1 MADPYNYSDGAAQ
14 SGRDQIVQALMG
26 VQNPPPGGADPTA
39 TAAPP
44 APRTMPPDLGPTSAV
59 PTPAQAPMGAVPS
72 GNLPMARATPPM
84 PIQGNP
90 ALQAQAMQSQLQ
102 PPMPQPGGSSFG
114 AYGADQAA
122 LANQYMGMQGPPQ
135 SPLLSRASPPPLA
148 LPGQIQHY

>member
-39 TAAPP
+39 MAAPP
-44 APRTMPPDLGPTSAV
+44 APRTLPPDAGPTSAV
-59 PTPAQAPMGAVPS
+59 PTPAQAPMGAVPP
-72 GNLPMARATPPM
+72 GNLAMTRPTPPM

-102 PPMPQPGGSSFG
+102 PPPMGQPMPPAPTMTPQMPPMNVGQQPQGGMLGQF
-114 AYGADQAA
+114 
-122 LANQYMGMQGPPQ
+122 PQ
-135 SPLLSRASPPPLA
+135 SLGIPPR
-148 LPGQIQHY
+148 Y